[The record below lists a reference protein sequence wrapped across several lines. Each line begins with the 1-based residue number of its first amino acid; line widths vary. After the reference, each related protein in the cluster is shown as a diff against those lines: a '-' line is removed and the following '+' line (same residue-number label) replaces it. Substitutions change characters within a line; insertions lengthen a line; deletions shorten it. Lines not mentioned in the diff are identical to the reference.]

1 MKIIHTADIHLDSA
15 MTSNFD
21 KTEMRNR
28 RAEILV
34 TFQKMVEYAVKNDV
48 KAIIIAGDLF
58 DTRRVAANSR
68 NVVLSLIKNN
78 PHIDFYYLKG
88 NHDAESFLSELTV
101 IPHNLK
107 IFGNT
112 WTSYVMNPVGKKNL
126 ILTGAELTKDNSK
139 QLINSLVLDR
149 DKVNIVTLHGQ
160 IAGYTGKNDAEVINL
175 PEYKNCGIDYMA
187 LGHIH
192 MHEVETLDTRG
203 IYVYP
208 GCLEG
213 RGFDECGEH
222 GFELLEFD
230 EVTGKLTHHFVPFAR
245 KRIYDLKVNVSGVN
259 DSAEA
264 ATRVQNELEKNNV
277 DAASLVRVR
286 LSGEIEIE
294 TELDVDYLQKLFE
307 EKYYIFRIQDETTH
321 HVDYE
326 EYRHDVSLK
335 GEFVRTVGDSTELS
349 PDDAAEII
357 KIGIDVLS
365 GEEVAE

>member
-1 MKIIHTADIHLDSA
+1 M
-15 MTSNFD
+15 
-21 KTEMRNR
+21 
-28 RAEILV
+28 
-34 TFQKMVEYAVKNDV
+34 
-48 KAIIIAGDLF
+48 
-58 DTRRVAANSR
+58 
-68 NVVLSLIKNN
+68 
-78 PHIDFYYLKG
+78 
-88 NHDAESFLSELTV
+88 
-101 IPHNLK
+101 
-107 IFGNT
+107 
-112 WTSYVMNPVGKKNL
+112 
-126 ILTGAELTKDNSK
+126 
-139 QLINSLVLDR
+139 
-149 DKVNIVTLHGQ
+149 
-160 IAGYTGKNDAEVINL
+160 
-175 PEYKNCGIDYMA
+175 
-187 LGHIH
+187 
-192 MHEVETLDTRG
+192 
-203 IYVYP
+203 
-208 GCLEG
+208 
-213 RGFDECGEH
+213 
-222 GFELLEFD
+222 
-230 EVTGKLTHHFVPFAR
+230 
-245 KRIYDLKVNVSGVN
+245 NVSGVN